1 MWYIIFKFRK
11 YFNCETLEMFI
22 YIVHHIFFNL
32 IENIHQMV
40 KSSTV
45 AQVFYIPDSKDEKK
59 YIIIPIKQR
68 VVEVDNVENEEE
80 YN

>member
-1 MWYIIFKFRK
+1 
-11 YFNCETLEMFI
+11 
-22 YIVHHIFFNL
+22 
-32 IENIHQMV
+32 MV
-40 KSSTV
+40 KSSTI